1 MAVELWQSLR
11 QLTSRAWHPR
21 WLSVLPALLFSAVAF
36 RSLAGFDPGRNV
48 TAEAGPLFVPSDT
61 APGFVYGLVL
71 FILYMR
77 HRRIARAVRCGD
89 PSPWGLLLALPAL
102 PLFVWARHTG
112 ALDLELVALVIWLL
126 GASLLSGGRQL
137 AALLALPVSLLLFAY
152 PMTPVIANHV
162 VWVFQRGTAATATAV
177 LNALGVIATNEGD
190 VIYTRGRV
198 FEVIETC
205 SGLRITETLLLS
217 AFAYGQILCA
227 QRRHI
232 AVLVLL
238 APFLGFALNAVRV
251 LLIVAVPDS
260 GPASDHTLQG
270 LFVIVVGV
278 FALAGIDSMM
288 HRLGWAVA
296 NESSTATN
304 TPAVTAP
311 GSRRNAP
318 RWAWTA
324 TALAALLLVFSLT
337 TPVWTWTRGRP
348 PWSYEI
354 PMSLDGWTGSN
365 IKSDKNFFGSIGA
378 AHVLHRRY
386 ERGDESVEIFVG
398 MDDRLQRD
406 GSLLSPKHAY
416 PGSGWEPGEIRL
428 RDLPYA
434 PDTREALV
442 SSLSHEALLWR
453 WYEGD
458 HDFTRETLRQI
469 FAIDNSML
477 RRGDDLYVFR
487 VSTPVEANGRE
498 AAEQRLA
505 EWAQRLHDIRIQPDE
520 TAVSAP

>member
-1 MAVELWQSLR
+1 LAVELWQSLR
-11 QLTSRAWHPR
+11 ERTRQAWHPR
-21 WLSVLPALLFSAVAF
+21 WRPVIPALLFSVIAF
-36 RSLAGFDPGRNV
+36 RALAGFNPGNV
-48 TAEAGPLFVPSDT
+48 NAEAGPLFTPSDT

-77 HRRIARAVRCGD
+77 HRRIARAVRTGD

-102 PLFVWARHTG
+102 PLFLWASHTG
-112 ALDLELVALVIWLL
+112 ALDLELVSLVLWLL
-126 GASLLSGGRQL
+126 GAALLSGGRQL
-137 AALLALPVSLLLFAY
+137 LVLLALPVLLLLFAY
-152 PMTPVIANHV
+152 PMPPVIANHV
-162 VWVFQRGTAATATAV
+162 VWAFQRGTAATATFV
-177 LNALGVIATNEGD
+177 LNALGVFAVNEGD
-190 VIYTRGRV
+190 VIYARGRI

-232 AVLVLL
+232 VALVLF

-260 GPASDHTLQG
+260 GAASDHTIQG

-278 FALAGIDSMM
+278 FALAGVDSLL
-288 HRLGWAVA
+288 HRFRWGMTA
-296 NESSTATN
+296 NTEAEKPAAATAT
-304 TPAVTAP
+304 PH
-311 GSRRNAP
+311 RNAP
-318 RWAWTA
+318 NWAWTA
-324 TALAALLLVFSLT
+324 TALGALLLVISLA

-348 PWSYEI
+348 PWSYQI
-354 PMSLDGWTGSN
+354 PMSFDGWTGSN

-386 ERGDESVEIFVG
+386 ERRDESVEIFVG
-398 MDDRLQRD
+398 MDDRLKRD
-406 GSLLSPKHAY
+406 GHLLSPKHAF
-416 PGSGWEPGEIRL
+416 PGPGWEPVETRIRA
-428 RDLPYA
+428 LPYA
-434 PDTREALV
+434 PDTSEVLV
-442 SSLSHEALLWR
+442 TSAGHDALLWR

-458 HDFTRETLRQI
+458 HDLGRETLRQV
-469 FAIDNSML
+469 FAIDNSTL

-487 VSTPVEANGRE
+487 VSTAVETNGRA

-505 EWAQRLHDIRIQPDE
+505 EWAQRLHDVRAKAEAEAAQP
-520 TAVSAP
+520 PG